1 MLSEL
6 SKHTQIALVNLSMS
20 LKNTTSK
27 KLPKKYWKLYDS
39 SD

>member
-6 SKHTQIALVNLSMS
+6 SKRIQIALVNLLMS

-27 KLPKKYWKLYDS
+27 KLPKKY
-39 SD
+39 